1 VGTSQAAKAS
11 FSLLRGY
18 PIEETDTRN
27 PNYPFPRFSPGMPQ
41 CFRSRNSASA
51 AQELVGNG
59 EVEGREQFSS
69 DDSSFRSKG
78 GPAMRFVLT
87 YSGPLPPDGGPA
99 AKHRVRQALLPQLKQ
114 QLDSER
120 ALQNLAQLPS
130 LDNPGEQ
137 RRLDDVST
145 TFTKS
150 GFRFIPFVSR
160 EFNLVCNLE
169 IKMARMGEEDATHSD
184 DIDSRLKTLFDS
196 LSVPVDGD
204 QLRGLTPGREETPFY
219 CLLEHRSLVTGFE
232 IGSERLFKPQL
243 DVADVRLTLVVT
255 VRPTKITEENWSFAG
270 GWS

>member
-1 VGTSQAAKAS
+1 MRLSQNSITGGEAPGGGHGEGHPSDFATVER
-11 FSLLRGY
+11 LL
-18 PIEETDTRN
+18 
-27 PNYPFPRFSPGMPQ
+27 
-41 CFRSRNSASA
+41 
-51 AQELVGNG
+51 
-59 EVEGREQFSS
+59 S
-69 DDSSFRSKG
+69 DQG
-78 GPAMRFVLT
+78 AGPAMRFVLT
-87 YSGPLPPDGGPA
+87 YSGQLPPNGDPA

-130 LDNPGEQ
+130 LENPEQ
-137 RRLDDVST
+137 RRLDDAAT

-169 IKMARMGEEDATHSD
+169 IKMARMGEEDLSHSD
-184 DIDSRLKTLFDS
+184 GIDSRLKTLFDS
-196 LSVPVDGD
+196 LSVPADGD
-204 QLRGLTPGREETPFY
+204 QLRGLTPGTEETPFY

-232 IGSERLFKPQL
+232 IGTERLLGPRTDTE
-243 DVADVRLTLVVT
+243 DVHVSVVVT

>member
-1 VGTSQAAKAS
+1 
-11 FSLLRGY
+11 
-18 PIEETDTRN
+18 
-27 PNYPFPRFSPGMPQ
+27 
-41 CFRSRNSASA
+41 
-51 AQELVGNG
+51 
-59 EVEGREQFSS
+59 
-69 DDSSFRSKG
+69 
-78 GPAMRFVLT
+78 MRFVLT
-87 YSGPLPPDGGPA
+87 YSGQLPPNGDPA

-114 QLDSER
+114 QLDSDR
-120 ALQNLAQLPS
+120 ALRNLARLPS
-130 LDNPGEQ
+130 LDNPGGQ

-169 IKMARMGEEDATHSD
+169 ITMARQGEEDATRSD

-196 LSVPVDGD
+196 LSVPADGD
-204 QLRGLTPGREETPFY
+204 QLRGLTPGTEETPFY

-232 IGSERLFKPQL
+232 IGTEGLSAPRS
-243 DVADVRLTLVVT
+243 DAADVRVSLVVT